1 MESALLRTRKLV
13 ANTGERQCELPIA
26 MTRIYLESAI
36 EKIESAAKKIVAA
49 VSEGDTLRSQMAI
62 VRRLVKHDPFDTIAL
77 REVVAE
83 KIIQAGKYTL
93 S

>member
-1 MESALLRTRKLV
+1 
-13 ANTGERQCELPIA
+13 
-26 MTRIYLESAI
+26 MTRVYLENAI

-49 VSEGDTLRSQMAI
+49 VSEGDGLRSQMAI

-77 REVVAE
+77 REAIAD